1 MPAPYFETAT
11 TCPDC
16 GRLLEA
22 SDLSCAGCG
31 WLRHHIELEDLARRA
46 NQMTQADD
54 FLAARGLWER
64 ALTLLPPQTAQYSAV
79 QARIAGLNTR
89 IGARPASGSN
99 WKKGAASGGSVL
111 LLLLGKFKLL
121 LLGLTKLSTLLSMFA
136 FFGVYWS
143 LYGWGFALGFVLAIY
158 IHEMGHV
165 ILLRRYGIP
174 ATAPIFIPG
183 LGAMIGVP
191 GVILNP
197 TENSRVGLAGPLY
210 GLCAAVAAFIA
221 GPFTS
226 PTLTAIAHA
235 TAVINLF
242 NLIPVWQLDGSRG
255 LSSLT
260 RWQRAILLGIA
271 LGMYAITHQGML
283 LLVAAGLVYRQFTK
297 DQAEVPDQLGLM
309 QFASLLV
316 TLPGLALLA
325 QRAAPVFT
333 R

>member
-1 MPAPYFETAT
+1 MSASPFST
-11 TCPDC
+11 TPVCPDC
-16 GRLLEA
+16 GRLVDA
-22 SDLSCAGCG
+22 SALSCAGCG

-54 FLAARGLWER
+54 FLAARALWER
-64 ALTLLPPQTAQYSAV
+64 ALALLPPQTAQYSAV
-79 QARIAGLNTR
+79 QGRIAGLNTR
-89 IGARPASGSN
+89 IGAGPASGSS

-158 IHEMGHV
+158 VHEMGHV

-197 TENSRVGLAGPLY
+197 IENSRVGLAGPLY
-210 GLCAAVAAFIA
+210 GLSAGVAAFIA

-260 RWQRAILLGIA
+260 RLQRAILLGIA
-271 LGMYAITHQGML
+271 IAMFAITHQGML

-297 DQAEVPDQLGLM
+297 DQAVVPDQIGLM

-316 TLPGLALLA
+316 ALPGLAVLA
-325 QRAAPVFT
+325 QRAAPAFG